1 MKRPQVVGNICRA
14 CEPPELTLQ
23 PCLPQPKAPCPLSD
37 TCKYF
42 ESRTSSPL
50 NPYLGLVLDLFLK
63 VVHQCLNKIAQK
75 VCEWIPCCACHGS
88 MPVIASTKRVALNQT
103 YKWSHPPCWNVWCSQ
118 PHRTGKPFSTR
129 GFQVSDPGRFVRMR
143 CHSKVSSTGPQALTA
158 KPSPQPAGCLW

>member
-63 VVHQCLNKIAQK
+63 VVHQCLNEIAQQ

-88 MPVIASTKRVALNQT
+88 RHACNCF
-103 YKWSHPPCWNVWCSQ
+103 YKESCSESNIQ
-118 PHRTGKPFSTR
+118 
-129 GFQVSDPGRFVRMR
+129 M
-143 CHSKVSSTGPQALTA
+143 
-158 KPSPQPAGCLW
+158 KPSSMLKCMVPTASPNREAILHTRVSGVRSWQVCEDEMPLKGIKFRSSGFNS